1 MSRSLTVLE
10 QVRLV
15 EHAVAEGEYEL
26 ANQAAQRLQPLLGG
40 AGIEEMFEL
49 RERMKSLKLGVVSR
63 QAEDAAELKRLQQKR
78 GGAAAYQ
85 RMYQSMNF

>member
-10 QVRLV
+10 QVRVV

-26 ANQAAQRLQPLLGG
+26 ANQAAQRLQPLLVS
-40 AGIEEMFEL
+40 AGIDEMVEL
-49 RERMKSLKLGVVSR
+49 RERVKSLQLGVVSR
-63 QAEDAAELKRLQQKR
+63 QAEDAAELKHLRHKR

-85 RMYQSMNF
+85 RVYQSMNF